1 MSIGQNF
8 TLRIMIVDGYRGNI
22 NCLSGHLAGLTVPL
36 QILAATD
43 YEGAIARLQTE
54 ALDLLIIDTCLRGR
68 MDGYDLCRALRSS
81 ASTQALPIILILSGC
96 LSLERYRGMAVGAD
110 LLIHKPIVKEE
121 LLKMAQLLLGRKLEQ
136 AQSSHP
142 TESASAVPVRKLH
155 SVS

>member
-22 NCLSGHLAGLTVPL
+22 NSLSGHLAGLAVPP
-36 QILAATD
+36 QIITATD
-43 YEGAIARLQTE
+43 PQTAMTRLETE
-54 ALDLLIIDTCLRGR
+54 SFDLVIIDTCLSGK
-68 MDGYDLCRALRSS
+68 MDGFDLCRALRLST
-81 ASTQALPIILILSGC
+81 STQPLPIILILSGC

-136 AQSSHP
+136 AQSSRP
-142 TESASAVPVRKLH
+142 TESASAVPVRKLR